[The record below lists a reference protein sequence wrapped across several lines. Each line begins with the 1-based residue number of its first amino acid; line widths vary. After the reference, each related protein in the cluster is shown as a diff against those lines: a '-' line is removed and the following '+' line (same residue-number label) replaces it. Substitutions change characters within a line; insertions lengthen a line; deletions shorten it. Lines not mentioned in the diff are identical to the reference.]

1 MSYLFMPAVIA
12 LLIKLL
18 ILVTASNRSQPSTLF
33 LPLVCVLACHNLC
46 EVLGFFEFAKNGSLS
61 FLLNV
66 YYMITISVVL
76 IIYFYA
82 IEVSRSTKNIGKYIA
97 FSGTGVLAVLILFT
111 DAVIAGDKSIG
122 YIITAIQ
129 GEYYFLFQLFV
140 LIMIAVII
148 RELVNGYRY
157 ADNHNAQIQCVVS
170 IIAFAP
176 VIIVGFIAMASLY
189 FGFNLSGA
197 VLFPIAT
204 TLFLLIMLMNESKHN
219 LTDVRRFVPFSSES
233 NAANDIITIFDR
245 YAYDDIDY
253 REAIG
258 DIEKLMVTYK
268 YQKNGGNVSTT
279 AKLMGMPRS
288 SLYSIFNR
296 LSIQTDSIGKD

>member
-66 YYMITISVVL
+66 YYMTTISVVL

-140 LIMIAVII
+140 LIMIAVIW
-148 RELVNGYRY
+148 
-157 ADNHNAQIQCVVS
+157 VS
-170 IIAFAP
+170 
-176 VIIVGFIAMASLY
+176 LC
-189 FGFNLSGA
+189 
-197 VLFPIAT
+197 
-204 TLFLLIMLMNESKHN
+204 
-219 LTDVRRFVPFSSES
+219 
-233 NAANDIITIFDR
+233 
-245 YAYDDIDY
+245 
-253 REAIG
+253 
-258 DIEKLMVTYK
+258 
-268 YQKNGGNVSTT
+268 
-279 AKLMGMPRS
+279 
-288 SLYSIFNR
+288 
-296 LSIQTDSIGKD
+296 